1 VDRGVGPLVVKRVLM
16 IAFHFPPL
24 RGSSGIQRTLKFAQY
39 LPALGWTPLVLSAHR
54 RAYAEVGDDLLAD
67 IAPGAVVRR
76 AFALDSARHL
86 SIKGRYSQW
95 LALPDRWIGWLLGA
109 VPAGLKLVRQY
120 RPAVIWSTYPIA
132 TAHLIGLVLQR
143 LTGIPWVAD
152 MRDPMS
158 DNYYPLDPFL
168 HKVYRSIETRVI
180 NRCSKVVCT
189 TPGAIEAYRAR
200 FPHLPATHFV
210 LIENG
215 YDEASFVEAS
225 ALPASAPAPQ
235 DRFTLDHSGL
245 IYPLER
251 DPIPLFDALAAL
263 KAQGAIDAD
272 NFQLVLR
279 GSGHDAYLRAL
290 IDERGIAS
298 LVTLAPQLGY
308 RDALRAMMGSHAL
321 LLLQA
326 ANCNHQI
333 PAKLYEYLRAGRP
346 VLALTDPAGDT
357 ACALLT
363 AGIDTM
369 APLDDKHAIMA
380 RLLDFMQAVR
390 AGTAPLASSTAVT
403 ASSRRARTAQL
414 ALLLDEVANASA

>member
-1 VDRGVGPLVVKRVLM
+1 MVKKLLM

-39 LPALGWTPLVLSAHR
+39 LPANGWTPLVLSAHP

-76 AFALDSARHL
+76 AFALDSSRHL
-86 SIKGRYSQW
+86 AIKGRYTRW
-95 LALPDRWIGWLLGA
+95 LALPDRWISWLLGA
-109 VPAGLKLVRQY
+109 VPSGLKLVRQH

-132 TAHLIGLVLQR
+132 TAHLIGLVLHR

-168 HKVYRSIETRVI
+168 HKVYRRLENQVI
-180 NRCSKVVCT
+180 TSCSKVVCT

-200 FPHLPATHFV
+200 FPQLPATHFA

-215 YDEASFVEAS
+215 YDEASFAEAG
-225 ALPASAPAPQ
+225 AAPTAPTAPAAPAAPQ
-235 DRFTLDHSGL
+235 GRFTLDHSGL

-251 DPIPLFDALAAL
+251 DPIALFDALAAL
-263 KAQGAIDAD
+263 QVQGVIDGAR
-272 NFQLVLR
+272 FQLVLR
-279 GSGHDAYLRAL
+279 GSGHDAYLRGL
-290 IDERGIAS
+290 IEERAIAG
-298 LVTLAPQLGY
+298 LVTLAPQLAY
-308 RDALRAMMGSHAL
+308 RDALRAMMDAHAL

-357 ACALLT
+357 ARALSS

-369 APLDDKHAIMA
+369 AKLDDKQAIMA
-380 RLLDFMQAVR
+380 CLVGFMQAVR
-390 AGTAPLASSTAVT
+390 DGTAPRATPASVQ
-403 ASSRRARTAQL
+403 ASSRAARAAQL
-414 ALLLDEVANASA
+414 AMLLDDVVAAKL